1 VKSYLIHVVDDE
13 PVARKGIALALRKKY
28 RTKIF
33 STAEAAIASMARET
47 PDMILLDIGL
57 PGMSGIEALEQIR
70 QQYPEMLVI
79 MITAYEDIEM
89 VVSAVKSGA
98 YNYVVKPI
106 QMDTLM
112 IIVQN
117 ALETIRMKKEIQLL
131 RERHLREN
139 LPCFIGESHAIL
151 DIMAIVKKVAQSR
164 DTAVLIAG
172 ETGTGKELIAEA
184 IHHQS
189 PNLKGPLLSVNCGA
203 IPENLIE
210 SELFGYEKGAFTG
223 ADTSGKMGLVESAEG
238 GTLFLDEVGDLSMDA
253 QVKLLRFLEEG
264 EYYRLGGSR
273 KRQVRTRVVSAT
285 NKDLMH
291 MVEQG
296 LFRQDLYYRLAV
308 VKIEIPSL
316 NQRREDILPMARH
329 FLVDLSQK
337 YGKFFTGISYGTENI
352 LEKFHWKGN
361 ARELRNLIERGVL
374 LSNGPELDLESF
386 FSEDSYPNALSGGP
400 EKQMQLPAMSPS
412 GMDFPMLVKSVE
424 THYFKES
431 LKIAKN
437 NESKAAR
444 LLQLSRDTFRYR
456 RKKLGIYV

>member
-1 VKSYLIHVVDDE
+1 MKSYLIHVVDDE
-13 PVARKGIALALRKKY
+13 PITRKGIALALRKKY
-28 RTKIF
+28 RAKIF
-33 STAEAAIASMARET
+33 STAEAAIASMTRET

-57 PGMSGIEALEQIR
+57 PGMSGIEALEKIR

-79 MITAYEDIEM
+79 MITANEDIDL
-89 VVSAVKSGA
+89 VVSVVKSGA

-106 QMDTLM
+106 QMDALM
-112 IIVQN
+112 ISVQN

-139 LPCFIGESHAIL
+139 LPCFIGKSHAIR

-189 PNLKGPLLSVNCGA
+189 PNFKGPLLSVNCGA
-203 IPENLIE
+203 IPEGLIE
-210 SELFGYEKGAFTG
+210 SEMFGYEKGAFTG
-223 ADTSGKMGLVESAEG
+223 ADTSGKMGLVERAEG
-238 GTLFLDEVGDLSMDA
+238 GTLFLDEIGDLSMDA

-273 KRQVRTRVVSAT
+273 KHQVRTRVVSAT

-316 NQRREDILPMARH
+316 NQRREDILPMAQH
-329 FLVDLSQK
+329 FLTEISQK
-337 YGKFFTGISYGTENI
+337 YGKFFTGISSDTENM
-352 LEKFHWKGN
+352 LKKFHWKGN

-374 LSNGPELDLESF
+374 LSHGPELDLESF
-386 FSEDSYPNALSGGP
+386 FSEDSYPNALSRGP

-412 GMDFPMLVKSVE
+412 GMNFPMFLKSVE